1 MIYCVEDDDNIRE
14 LVIYTL
20 ETTGLKARGF
30 AEGSAFMET
39 LAFDTP
45 ELILLDIML
54 PGDDGL
60 ELLKKLK
67 SSPKTKGIPVIM
79 VTAKGT
85 EYDKVVGLDS
95 GADDY
100 VTKPF
105 GMMELVSRIKA
116 VLRRSGKVEDRI
128 DMVLT
133 ARKLGVRSI
142 PVNVLNPI
150 PGTPYEKNPVL
161 SGEEILRCT
170 AVFRFLIPDGL
181 IRLAGGRG
189 LMEDKGKKCFQSGA
203 NAAIS
208 GDMLTTAGIT
218 VESDME
224 MIRSLGYKV
233 SL

>member
-30 AEGSAFMET
+30 ADGSAFMEA
-39 LAFDTP
+39 LASDAP

-67 SSPKTKGIPVIM
+67 SSSKTKNIPVIM
-79 VTAKGT
+79 VTAKGS

-116 VLRRSGKVEDRI
+116 VLRRSGKVEDRT
-128 DMVLT
+128 DMETAGVHVDVKKHEVTVDGKEISLTLKEFELLEKLMRNQGIVLT
-133 ARKLGVRSI
+133 RDQLLTEIWGYDFDGETRTVDVHIRTLRQKLG
-142 PVNVLNPI
+142 
-150 PGTPYEKNPVL
+150 
-161 SGEEILRCT
+161 
-170 AVFRFLIPDGL
+170 
-181 IRLAGGRG
+181 
-189 LMEDKGKKCFQSGA
+189 DKGEIIQTVRGV
-203 NAAIS
+203 
-208 GDMLTTAGIT
+208 GYRVGGTA
-218 VESDME
+218 
-224 MIRSLGYKV
+224 
-233 SL
+233 